1 MGKTLLM
8 ALIAALILSAGW
20 LDAQDSS
27 DSSDT
32 STSTDASSSDTST
45 AAAVSDVSS
54 PDAVSVTDVSDP
66 TVTAEATVVNP
77 TVDPT
82 NTALA
87 FAAQQAYDAV
97 NDPWGGTPQPID
109 FASGFVD
116 EAAANAFPGA
126 PAGPPS
132 FPPGTPGVPGAPG
145 GSVPGGPPPGAPGL
159 ASSPGGPGGGGPAG
173 GGAGEDVR
181 INAVIVTGA
190 VTPWGAIRKV
200 AGPQCV
206 CNRGDHRARA
216 DAVAG

>member
-32 STSTDASSSDTST
+32 SSSTDTST

-126 PAGPPS
+126 PA
-132 FPPGTPGVPGAPG
+132 
-145 GSVPGGPPPGAPGL
+145 
-159 ASSPGGPGGGGPAG
+159 
-173 GGAGEDVR
+173 
-181 INAVIVTGA
+181 
-190 VTPWGAIRKV
+190 
-200 AGPQCV
+200 
-206 CNRGDHRARA
+206 
-216 DAVAG
+216 